1 MSVRKLHAVG
11 GANWRRIAAACAL
24 CLLAAADS
32 AAARVVTLV
41 YASPYGPDHPF
52 SLADRQW
59 IRWVENVSHG
69 TLRIYP
75 VWSGA
80 LLSSDQSLI
89 ELRHGVA
96 DIGLITPI
104 YVLGDTQMIRAQTA
118 FYVGART
125 IDQQVA
131 MYRCLSQ
138 SSPEFARELRGLK
151 VLAVQGGTLPG
162 IVTRAHP
169 VRTLADLKDL
179 RIRAPTELL
188 GVLRDLGADPI
199 DMPMDAVYSA
209 LAKGVLD
216 GVVAPL
222 DTFKSLHFADVAKYY
237 TRIEIPRGAYPARA
251 MGLAAWRR
259 LDAADRAILEAS
271 TAVWERALA
280 RQIDAAAATG
290 EAVGRHDGVKFLDIS
305 PSDQQRFNALYQR
318 DARRSA
324 ASLARYGLDG
334 IPLFDYAGRISEGLE
349 STGRVSCNPVVGP
362 DRRQT
367 APGS

>member
-1 MSVRKLHAVG
+1 M
-11 GANWRRIAAACAL
+11 NWRHAAALAAL
-24 CLLAAADS
+24 ALLAAAGI
-32 AAARVVTLV
+32 AGARTVTLI

-52 SLADRQW
+52 SVADRQW
-59 IRWVENVSHG
+59 IRWVEHASHG
-69 TLRIYP
+69 ALHIYP

-118 FYVGART
+118 FYAGART

-131 MYRCLSQ
+131 MYQCLSR

-151 VLAVQGGTLPG
+151 ILAVQGGTLPG
-162 IVTRAHP
+162 IVTRTHP

-188 GVLRDLGADPI
+188 GVLRDLGADPV
-199 DMPMDAVYSA
+199 DMPMDEVYSA

-237 TRIEIPRGAYPARA
+237 TRIAIPRGAYPARA

-259 LDAADRAILEAS
+259 LDPANRAILDAS
-271 TAVWERALA
+271 TAIWERALA
-280 RQIDAAAATG
+280 RQIDDAAASG
-290 EAVGRHDGVKFLDIS
+290 ESVARYDGVRFLDI
-305 PSDQQRFNALYQR
+305 PPADQRRFDALYES

-324 ASLARYGLDG
+324 ESLARYGLDG
-334 IPLFDYAGRISEGLE
+334 ISLYDYARRISENLE
-349 STGRVSCNPVVGP
+349 STGRVSC
-362 DRRQT
+362 DESA
-367 APGS
+367 APAAPTGGR